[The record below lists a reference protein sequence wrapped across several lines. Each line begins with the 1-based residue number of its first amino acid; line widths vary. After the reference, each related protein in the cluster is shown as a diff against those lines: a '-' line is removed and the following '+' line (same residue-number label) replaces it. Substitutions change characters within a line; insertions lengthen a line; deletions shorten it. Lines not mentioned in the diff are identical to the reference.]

1 MMSSDFAAQRLK
13 MVDCQIRTTDVTN
26 APIVDAMREIP
37 REAFVPAHLRDFAYI
52 DEDLLIAPASERRPA
67 RYLME
72 PSPFA
77 KLVQLAAV
85 RPTDMVLDVGCGTG
99 YSSAVLSRLA
109 ASVVALECD
118 PELARQAKAA
128 LALLG
133 CDNVE
138 VVEGEL
144 NGGVPSKAPYDL
156 ILIGGAVEEVPAALV
171 EQMKE
176 GGRLVAVIGEGNAA
190 EARLY
195 VKSQG
200 LASGRSGFN
209 AAVKPLPG
217 FQRAPSFVF

>member
-1 MMSSDFAAQRLK
+1 MTSDFALQRLK

-26 APIVDAMREIP
+26 APIVDAMRDIP
-37 REAFVPAHLRDFAYI
+37 REIFVGEHLRDFAYI
-52 DEDLLIAPASERRPA
+52 DEDLLIAPAAEGRPA

-85 RPTDMVLDVGCGTG
+85 RPSDVVLDVGCGTG
-99 YSSAVLSRLA
+99 YSSAVLSRIA
-109 ASVVALECD
+109 AAVVALECD
-118 PELARQAKAA
+118 PELAQRARAA
-128 LALLG
+128 LTELG

-144 NGGVPSKAPYDL
+144 TQGVASRAPYDL
-156 ILIGGAVEEVPAALV
+156 IMVGGAVEEIPAALV

-200 LASGRSGFN
+200 LATGRSGFN

-217 FQRAPSFVF
+217 FERTPSFVF

>member
-1 MMSSDFAAQRLK
+1 MTSDFALQRLK

-26 APIVDAMREIP
+26 APIVDAMRDIP
-37 REAFVPAHLRDFAYI
+37 REIFVAEHLRDFAYI
-52 DEDLLIAPASERRPA
+52 DEDLLIAPAAEGRPA

-85 RPTDMVLDVGCGTG
+85 RPSDVVLDVGCGTG
-99 YSSAVLSRLA
+99 YSSAVLSRIA
-109 ASVVALECD
+109 AAVVALECD
-118 PELARQAKAA
+118 SELAQRARAA
-128 LALLG
+128 LTELG

-144 NGGVPSKAPYDL
+144 TQGVASRAPYDL
-156 ILIGGAVEEVPAALV
+156 IMVGGAVEEIPAALV

-200 LASGRSGFN
+200 LATGRSGFN

-217 FQRAPSFVF
+217 FERTPSFVF